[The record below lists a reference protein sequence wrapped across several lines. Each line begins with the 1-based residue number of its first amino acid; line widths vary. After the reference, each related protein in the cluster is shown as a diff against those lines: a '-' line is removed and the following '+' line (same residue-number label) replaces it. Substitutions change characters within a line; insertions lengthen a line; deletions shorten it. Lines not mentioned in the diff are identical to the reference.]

1 MSVEIIFIW
10 RRIMKKRMLALLTIG
25 VLLVAAM
32 GFAACG
38 GGERKDL

>member
-1 MSVEIIFIW
+1 
-10 RRIMKKRMLALLTIG
+10 MKKRMLALLTIG

-38 GGERKDL
+38 GGEG

>member
-10 RRIMKKRMLALLTIG
+10 RSIMKPRLLALLTLG
-25 VLLVAAM
+25 GLLVAAM